1 MEAEISS
8 PTGRKTTDSQP
19 AFSHFTD
26 WTSSAQKAKNI
37 LIISK
42 CQRNFSLFTLI
53 FLHINSSKKKLFWH
67 LKSYC
72 CCKKCRLFERC
83 NITQNFIFF
92 YLLGKDLPTF
102 FYFEERPIILVLS
115 AEPHKNVNFLTGI

>member
-53 FLHINSSKKKLFWH
+53 FFTYKFFEKK
-67 LKSYC
+67 
-72 CCKKCRLFERC
+72 
-83 NITQNFIFF
+83 N
-92 YLLGKDLPTF
+92 
-102 FYFEERPIILVLS
+102 YF
-115 AEPHKNVNFLTGI
+115 GI